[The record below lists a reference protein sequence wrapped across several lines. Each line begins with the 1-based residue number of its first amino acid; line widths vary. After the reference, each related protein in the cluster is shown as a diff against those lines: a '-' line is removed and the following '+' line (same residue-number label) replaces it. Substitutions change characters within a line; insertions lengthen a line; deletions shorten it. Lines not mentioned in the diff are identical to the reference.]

1 MVTPMKACCP
11 ILAVLLGALAFPAVA
26 HAEDPRKAQADAI
39 FDEGVK
45 LHNADREADALERFK
60 KAYALYPAPNTL
72 MAQARAE
79 HLLGRPLEAIRHY
92 REALKNPLLHPK
104 NGDLARQYIAELE
117 PRTARVS
124 VTGPSGAKFSIFGDT
139 LRLPLDA
146 PLDVEPGTFL
156 VHADLD
162 GKVLQGMILAVPG
175 KLVVLEL
182 KPKDDA
188 PPPTTTSPPTA
199 EPPPAAPSA
208 TSTRLLVSG
217 AFLAGGLAA
226 LGVGVGFG
234 VASAS
239 STSGAKDLRSAT
251 PGLCASPGGACDVY
265 KSKADDADR
274 EATLSTI
281 GYIAAGVL
289 GATAISVFVFWPSGS
304 SGQEPS
310 RSARI
315 APSVGPGFAGVS
327 SQIAF

>member
-1 MVTPMKACCP
+1 MKAYCP
-11 ILAVLLGALAFPAVA
+11 ILAVLLGALSFSSVA
-26 HAEDPRKAQADAI
+26 RAEDPRKAQADA
-39 FDEGVK
+39 FFEEGVK

-117 PRTARVS
+117 VRTARVS
-124 VTGPSGAKFSIFGDT
+124 VTGPSGAKFSIFGET

-146 PLDVEPGTFL
+146 PVDVEPGTFL

-162 GKVLQGMILAVPG
+162 GKVLQGTILAVAG

-182 KPKDDA
+182 KPKDDSAA
-188 PPPTTTSPPTA
+188 PRATTASPPTT
-199 EPPPAAPSA
+199 EPPPIAPS
-208 TSTRLLVSG
+208 TPSTRMIVSG

-226 LGVGVGFG
+226 LGLGVGFG
-234 VASAS
+234 VTSTA
-239 STSGAKDLRSAT
+239 STSDAKGLRSAT

-265 KSKADDADR
+265 KSKADDADHQ
-274 EATLSTI
+274 ATLSTI
-281 GYIAAGVL
+281 GYIAAGAL
-289 GATAISVFVFWPSGS
+289 AATAVTLFVFWPSGS
-304 SGQEPS
+304 EGHEPS
-310 RSARI
+310 RSARL
-315 APSVGPGFAGVS
+315 APSLGPGFAGFS
-327 SQIAF
+327 SQFAF